1 MYLGFSLT
9 PFGHHPSAWR
19 EGGKPEHLGFDTLLS
34 QVVQAEGAGF
44 DFVLLADRLGQRPT
58 DDLSPVAAPF
68 EPTTLV
74 AALATRVRRI
84 GFLAAAATAQHEP
97 YNLARRFASL
107 DQISRGRA
115 GWVALPTAGDLGRDE
130 EYLRLVRALWDSWED
145 DAFIYDK
152 AAGRFFEPSKMHVV
166 DHKGEH
172 FAVRGPLNV
181 NRSPQGRPV
190 VSQFLNGETR
200 VLAAHH
206 AELILLQE
214 TTPESANE
222 AAADFVRLLE
232 TNGRRRENVRILANV
247 VPVIG
252 ESSEAA
258 QAASQALRFSEAD
271 RAIQSLSAARL
282 VGTPAEVAD
291 ALAQWLGAGQ
301 VDGFTI
307 LPPTVAT
314 GNLLFSDVMPELRRR
329 GLIEGRS
336 GSTLRERL
344 ALSRPSHQAPE
355 LERAS

>member
-1 MYLGFSLT
+1 MHLGFSLT

-19 EGGKPEHLGFDTLLS
+19 EGGTPEKLGFDALLS
-34 QVVQAEGAGF
+34 QVEQAEEAGF

-58 DDLSPVAAPF
+58 DDLSPVATPF

-74 AALATRVRRI
+74 AALATRARRI

-107 DQISRGRA
+107 DQISRGRT
-115 GWVALPTAGDLGRDE
+115 GWVALPTAGDPGRDA
-130 EYLRLVRALWDSWED
+130 EYLGLVRALWDSWED

-152 AAGRFFEPSKMHVV
+152 AAGRFFEPGKMRVLG
-166 DHKGEH
+166 HKGEH

-190 VSQFLNGETR
+190 VAQFLNGEAR

-214 TTPESANE
+214 ATPENANE
-222 AAADFVRLLE
+222 AADDFAHLLE
-232 TNGRRRENVRILANV
+232 ANGRRREDVRILANV

-258 QAASQALRFSEAD
+258 QAASHALRFSEAD
-271 RAIQSLSAARL
+271 RAMQPLSAARL
-282 VGTPAEVAD
+282 VGTPVEIAD

-307 LPPTVAT
+307 LPPTVAI
-314 GNLLFSDVMPELRRR
+314 GNLFFSDVVPELRRR
-329 GLIEGRS
+329 GLIETKS
-336 GSTLRERL
+336 GFTLRDRL
-344 ALSRPSHQAPE
+344 GLSRPFYPAAE
-355 LERAS
+355 LERVS